1 MTWSLAL
8 VVVTGRADDDA
19 EITDEYVYTGR
30 ASCVLGRGPDCEI
43 RIAAEQ
49 RKVSRRH
56 CRVEIRPPHAY
67 ARDLGSR
74 NGTYVNDERLGEAY
88 GERELRDGD
97 ELRIGDTTVRIA
109 LGAGDRIE
117 LQPGLRTLRE
127 LGRGAQGV
135 VHLARHTESGRLVAA
150 KTLTPHGHLHPAAR
164 DAFRRE
170 LDCTKALRHPHIV
183 RYHGSATHD
192 GTFCFTCEYCAGGS
206 VADLVRRQGGR
217 LAVDEAVPLVLQ
229 ALDGLAHAHEA
240 EIPVQLA
247 DGQIAAGKGLVHRD
261 VKPQNLLLTGTGR
274 GRALKIADFGLAKA
288 FETAGL
294 SGRTHTGAIGGS
306 LAFMPRRQ
314 LIDYKYAR
322 PDVDLWA
329 VTASL
334 YWMLTGAP
342 PRDFPPD
349 ADPVDVVR
357 DEPAVPV
364 RERLP
369 SIPRQLAEV
378 IDGTLD
384 EATDTAPASASALSR
399 RLRQA
404 L

>member
-19 EITDEYVYTGR
+19 EITDEYVYTDR
-30 ASCVLGRGPDCEI
+30 ASRALGRGPECEI
-43 RIAAEQ
+43 RIAGEQ

-56 CRVEIRPPHAY
+56 CQVEVRPPHAY
-67 ARDLGSR
+67 VRDLGSR
-74 NGTYVNDERLGEAY
+74 NGTYVNDERLGEAF
-88 GERELRDGD
+88 GERELKDGD
-97 ELRIGDTTVRIA
+97 ELRIGETTVRIA
-109 LGAGDRIE
+109 LGTDDRTE

-135 VHLARHTESGRLVAA
+135 VHLARHTASGRLVAA
-150 KTLTPHGHLHPAAR
+150 KTLTHDGHLDPAAR
-164 DAFRRE
+164 DAFLRE

-183 RYHGSATHD
+183 RYHGSAAHD
-192 GTFCFTCEYCAGGS
+192 GTVCFTCEYCAGGS
-206 VADLVRRQGGR
+206 VADLVLRQGGR

-229 ALDGLAHAHEA
+229 ALDGLAYAHEA
-240 EIPVQLA
+240 EIPVRLA
-247 DGQIAAGKGLVHRD
+247 DGQLAAGRGLVHRD

-274 GRALKIADFGLAKA
+274 ERVLKIADFGLAKA
-288 FETAGL
+288 FDKAGL
-294 SGRTHTGAIGGS
+294 SGRTRTGAIGGS

-334 YWMLTGAP
+334 YWMLTGAL

-357 DEPAVPV
+357 DKPPVPV

-378 IDGTLD
+378 IDAGLD
-384 EATDTAPASASALSR
+384 QVTDTAPASASVLSR